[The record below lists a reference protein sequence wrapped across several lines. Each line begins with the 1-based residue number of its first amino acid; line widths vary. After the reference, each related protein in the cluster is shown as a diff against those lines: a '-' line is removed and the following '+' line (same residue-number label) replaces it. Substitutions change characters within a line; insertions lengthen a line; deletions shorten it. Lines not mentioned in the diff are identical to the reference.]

1 MAKSIKF
8 CNLKKTLSIFFN
20 RSALMGGALV
30 FIVSSGGVIEERKAI
45 RYIFERRS
53 TKDHIRLSLL
63 LTQNRS
69 NLPNVKTM

>member
-1 MAKSIKF
+1 
-8 CNLKKTLSIFFN
+8 
-20 RSALMGGALV
+20 MGGALV
-30 FIVSSGGVIEERKAI
+30 FIVSSGGVIEERRAI